1 MNALRQVFEVARR
14 DFLQRAR
21 SKAFLIMTVVIVGA
35 IFGLAPILASDI
47 GDPSPTSIGV
57 TGVVPVGFGDRLA
70 VISESMDFETEVQ
83 SFESLDAG
91 EEALESGDV
100 DALLVDGVTLEF
112 ATQRNTRISGSVD
125 LTVQSIERDAALAEL
140 GMTAAEASAIL
151 APSGIEEQILSP
163 IDVEEMPR
171 RVGAYIGSILLYM
184 AILIFGQFIML
195 GVMQEKQS
203 RVVEVVLSR
212 VRAEWL
218 LTGKILGIGLLG
230 LLQLTVIG
238 GAIVGALVIVG
249 LPGVDLS
256 MLGASILIQTILWF
270 LLGFAVYSVLYGAL
284 GATVTRQ
291 EDSQGAAMLPVILLL
306 PGYLIAMT
314 AIESPHS
321 LAAVI
326 GSFFP
331 FTAPMVMPVRAATGT
346 LPMWQILVS
355 IGLVVVTTI
364 FVIKLG
370 ARIYRGAVLSIGAKV
385 KIRDALRSSGP
396 KAA

>member
-1 MNALRQVFEVARR
+1 MSALRQVFEVARR

-21 SKAFLIMTVVIVGA
+21 SKAFLVLTLLVVGA
-35 IFGLAPILASDI
+35 IFALVPILASEI
-47 GDPSPTSIGV
+47 QDPPPSTIGV
-57 TGVVPVGFGDRLA
+57 AGEVPTGFADRLA
-70 VISESMDFETEVQ
+70 VIAESMGFETEVRVFD
-83 SFESLDAG
+83 SVDAG
-91 EEALESGDV
+91 EEAVDAGDV
-100 DALLVDGVTLEF
+100 DALLVDGSTLEF
-112 ATQRNTRISGSVD
+112 ATQSSTRISNAVNI
-125 LTVQSIERDAALAEL
+125 TVQSIERDAAIAESGL
-140 GMTAAEASAIL
+140 TTEQASAIV
-151 APSGIEEQILSP
+151 APAGVEEQILSP

-171 RVGAYIGSILLYM
+171 RIGAYIGSILLYM

-230 LLQLTVIG
+230 LLQLVVIG
-238 GAIVGALVIVG
+238 GAMVAALIMVDI
-249 LPGVDLS
+249 PGVDLS
-256 MLGASILIQTILWF
+256 MLGASILVQTVLWF

-291 EDSQGAAMLPVILLL
+291 EDSQGAAMLPVVLLL

-346 LPMWQILVS
+346 VPMWQILVS
-355 IGLVVVTTI
+355 IGLVVITTVV
-364 FVIKLG
+364 VIKVG

-385 KIRDALRSSGP
+385 KLRDALRASGP

>member
-1 MNALRQVFEVARR
+1 MSALRQVFEVARR

-21 SKAFLIMTVVIVGA
+21 SKAFLIMTLVVVGA
-35 IFGLAPILASDI
+35 IFGLIPILASEI
-47 GDPSPTSIGV
+47 QDPPPSSIGV
-57 TGVVPVGFGDRLA
+57 TGEVPAGFAERLA
-70 VISESMDFETEVQ
+70 FVSESMGFATEVRVFD
-83 SFESLDAG
+83 SVDAG
-91 EEALESGDV
+91 EAAVEAGDV
-100 DALLVDGVTLEF
+100 DALLVDGATLEF
-112 ATQRNTRISGSVD
+112 ATQTSTRIASAVD
-125 LTVQSIERDAALAEL
+125 LTVQSIERDAAITEFGLTAE
-140 GMTAAEASAIL
+140 EASAIV
-151 APSGIEEQILSP
+151 APSGIDQQILSP

-230 LLQLTVIG
+230 LLQLAVIG
-238 GAIVGALVIVG
+238 GAMVGALVLVDI
-249 LPGVDLS
+249 PGVDLS

-270 LLGFAVYSVLYGAL
+270 LLGFAIYSVLYGAL

-321 LAAVI
+321 LAAII

-331 FTAPMVMPVRAATGT
+331 FTSPMVMPVRAATGT
-346 LPMWQILVS
+346 VPMWQILVS
-355 IGLVVVTTI
+355 IGLVVVTTVV
-364 FVIKLG
+364 VIKLG
-370 ARIYRGAVLSIGAKV
+370 ARIYRGAVLSIGARV
-385 KIRDALRSSGP
+385 KLRDAIRASGP